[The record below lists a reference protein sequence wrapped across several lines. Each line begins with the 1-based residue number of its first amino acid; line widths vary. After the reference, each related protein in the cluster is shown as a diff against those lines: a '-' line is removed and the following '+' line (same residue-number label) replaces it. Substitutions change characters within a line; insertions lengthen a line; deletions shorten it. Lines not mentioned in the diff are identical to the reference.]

1 LGGKNQEKN
10 AISVYNNMNLQ
21 AKRAINV
28 AQVNSGKYKKSLLI
42 FRTNIDSSSVLIM
55 IIM

>member
-10 AISVYNNMNLQ
+10 AISVYNNMDLQ

-42 FRTNIDSSSVLIM
+42 FRTKIDSSSVLIM
-55 IIM
+55 IIK